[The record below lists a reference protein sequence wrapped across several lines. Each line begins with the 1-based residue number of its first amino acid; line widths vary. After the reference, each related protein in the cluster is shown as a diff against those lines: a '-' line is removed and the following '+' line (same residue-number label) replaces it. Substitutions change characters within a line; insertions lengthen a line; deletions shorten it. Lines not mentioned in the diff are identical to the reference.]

1 MTELFARG
9 VAVGGLRGWGGG
21 GRTIDAFNTW
31 TGPRATKASE
41 LYGMLEGVS
50 QLSKWDGVK
59 WVSYGETDGLLNSGS
74 TDFSIFRGT
83 VLWLDSR

>member
-1 MTELFARG
+1 
-9 VAVGGLRGWGGG
+9 
-21 GRTIDAFNTW
+21 
-31 TGPRATKASE
+31 
-41 LYGMLEGVS
+41 MLEGVS

-74 TDFSIFRGT
+74 TDFSIVRGT

>member
-1 MTELFARG
+1 MPRT
-9 VAVGGLRGWGGG
+9 AVVDDAAGSL
-21 GRTIDAFNTW
+21 TVDAFNSW
-31 TGPRATKASE
+31 TGPRATRASE

-50 QLSKWDGVK
+50 RLSKWDGVK